1 MRPGQITPNAFEQAL
16 LAHMAERDPR
26 IREAVRD
33 LHVLSR
39 EFTGAGSYTT
49 FLCEVPAEAERWHT
63 GLNVLVTVPGVP
75 SGLGAELFFR
85 GARPDFLEI
94 YTHGDELW
102 DGVYDGFEIVVD

>member
-1 MRPGQITPNAFEQAL
+1 
-16 LAHMAERDPR
+16 
-26 IREAVRD
+26 
-33 LHVLSR
+33 
-39 EFTGAGSYTT
+39 
-49 FLCEVPAEAERWHT
+49 
-63 GLNVLVTVPGVP
+63 VLVTVPGVP